1 MAIRW
6 FDSFT
11 EKTGHS
17 LGYVSSTLADKL
29 KGLSFAELQE
39 FALDVQRQYV
49 LGLPESEKRIKS
61 IVKDKLEFWADR
73 VHIETQ

>member
-1 MAIRW
+1 
-6 FDSFT
+6 
-11 EKTGHS
+11 
-17 LGYVSSTLADKL
+17 L

-49 LGLPESEKRIKS
+49 LGLPESEKRIKP
-61 IVKDKLEFWADR
+61 IVKDKLEFWSDR